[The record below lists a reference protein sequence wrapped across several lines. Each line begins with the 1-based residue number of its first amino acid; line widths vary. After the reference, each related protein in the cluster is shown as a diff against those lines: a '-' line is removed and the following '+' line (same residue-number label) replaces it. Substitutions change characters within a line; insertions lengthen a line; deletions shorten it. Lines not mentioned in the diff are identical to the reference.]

1 MNIMRKVQLYLPQ
14 NIYAEFD
21 LLAEQE
27 NKPISTVI
35 RNYIEN
41 TFNKRNDKGI
51 STLIKLSKYNLKGG
65 KDLAFHIDE
74 IVYK

>member
-1 MNIMRKVQLYLPQ
+1 MKKVQLYLPQ
-14 NIYAEFD
+14 DIYAEFD

-27 NKPISTVI
+27 NKPISFVI

-41 TFNKRNDKGI
+41 TFNKKNDRGI
-51 STLIKLSKYNLKGG
+51 STLIKLSKYNLKGE
-65 KDLAFHIDE
+65 KDLTSHIDE